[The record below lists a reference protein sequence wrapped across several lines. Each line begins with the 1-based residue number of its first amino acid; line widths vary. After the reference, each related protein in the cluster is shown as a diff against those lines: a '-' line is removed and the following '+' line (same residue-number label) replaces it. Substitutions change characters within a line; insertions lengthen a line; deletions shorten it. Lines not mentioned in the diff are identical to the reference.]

1 MIIGV
6 ISSFEKGKEF
16 KVNEKGYDE
25 LEIDPMNGPVQ
36 VEPLLVEFAHQAKR
50 LEFSDENEVFMVI
63 RNLVSCCRVNMA
75 KLQSIAIRRR
85 DQVFAKRVLV

>member
-25 LEIDPMNGPVQ
+25 LEIDPVNDITAFSFDNKQSRFIGIQ
-36 VEPLLVEFAHQAKR
+36 GNLYR
-50 LEFSDENEVFMVI
+50 LSLKSHKE
-63 RNLVSCCRVNMA
+63 L
-75 KLQSIAIRRR
+75 KKYLQKTNSVYAR
-85 DQVFAKRVLV
+85 